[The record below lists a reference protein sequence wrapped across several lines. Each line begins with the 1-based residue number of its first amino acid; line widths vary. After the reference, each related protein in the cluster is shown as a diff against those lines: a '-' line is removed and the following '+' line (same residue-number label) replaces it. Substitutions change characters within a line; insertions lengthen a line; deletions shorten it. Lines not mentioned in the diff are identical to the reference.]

1 MERAAIDESFLIS
14 TATDRRGD
22 DPIFALNA
30 EAKRRQ
36 AAGERVVNA
45 TLGAL
50 MEDDGRLAVI
60 PAVFEALGRVDVRRA
75 AAYAPIAGDPR
86 FLSQVIR
93 DLFGSSDVASRSV
106 AVATPGGSGALS
118 LAIVSFL
125 EPNQALLAPSF
136 YWGPY
141 STMAHH
147 AGRRIETFS
156 MFDAHG
162 RFDVLAFEAAL
173 FRQLAAQGRALVF
186 LNSPCNNPTG
196 YSFDDAEWRAVADV
210 AQRASKM
217 GRVAILVDLAYA
229 RFAAPTTPDFAA
241 YADRLSDG
249 PLLLAAWTASKSFT
263 YYGGRVGAL
272 VAVHPDA
279 AERTRIQ
286 NAFAFG
292 CRGTWS
298 NCNHQGMLAI
308 GEILADDALR
318 AQCDRERERLRSLL
332 QARVGAFN
340 AAARARGL
348 EFPRYEGGFF
358 VTVFHDE
365 VDSAARA
372 MKEQGVFV
380 VPTGKALRIALC
392 STPAADVARLVESI
406 PT

>member
-1 MERAAIDESFLIS
+1 MNRTALDDSFLIS
-14 TATDRRGD
+14 AAADRRGD

-36 AAGERVVNA
+36 AAGEKVVNA

-50 MEDDGRLAVI
+50 MEDDGRLAVM
-60 PAVFEALGRVDVRRA
+60 PTVFETLRRIDPQRA

-86 FLSQVIR
+86 FLSHVVS
-93 DLFGSSDVASRSV
+93 DLFGASPIATHAV
-106 AVATPGGSGALS
+106 GVATPGGSGALS

-125 EPNQALLAPSF
+125 EPGQALLTPSF

-141 STMAHH
+141 ATMAHH
-147 AGRRIETFS
+147 SGRRVETFS
-156 MFDAHG
+156 TFDAAG
-162 RFDVLAFEAAL
+162 RFDVAAFESAL
-173 FRQLAAQGRALVF
+173 FGQLASQGRALVL

-196 YSFDDAEWRAVADV
+196 YSFDDAEWCAVTDV
-210 AQRASKM
+210 AQRASKL
-217 GRVAILVDLAYA
+217 GRVAILIDLAYA
-229 RFAAPTTPDFAA
+229 KFAAPATPDFSR
-241 YADRLSDG
+241 YADQLADG
-249 PLLLAAWTASKSFT
+249 PLLLAAWTASKTFT

-279 AERTRIQ
+279 AERARIQ
-286 NAFAFG
+286 SAFAFG

-308 GEILADDALR
+308 SEILGDATLR

-332 QARVGAFN
+332 STRVAAFN
-340 AAARARGL
+340 AAAKKRGL
-348 EFPRYEGGFF
+348 RFPRYEGGFF
-358 VTVFHDE
+358 VTVFHDDVE
-365 VDSAARA
+365 NAARA

-380 VPTGKALRIALC
+380 VPSGKALRVALC
-392 STPAADVARLVESI
+392 STPVADVARLVDSI